1 MWYRQPMKSSAR
13 HLPLSLDEARA
24 RGWDALDVVLV
35 TGDAAVDHPAF
46 PAALIGRALEAAGF
60 RVGLI
65 ARPDPNDPAAVAQF
79 GLPRLFFGVTA
90 GALDSMVANYT
101 ALKRRRSDDAFAPGG
116 RAGGRPDRAL
126 TAYGNLLR
134 RAFGKAAFLV
144 AGGLEASLRRF
155 AHYDYWSDSVRR
167 PILMDCG
174 ADVLVYGMGEGP
186 AIEIARRLA
195 ALSSAAGEPTTAAR
209 LAAVRD
215 VPGVV
220 YREPKSRP
228 APMDGVALP
237 SAEEVANDAKMHA
250 RAFHLFETR
259 RDRRQWQDC
268 GGMRVIANPP
278 WPPASPDELDA
289 LYELP
294 FTRDAHPSL
303 REPVPALEQVR
314 FSAVSHRG
322 CCGGCAFCAI
332 GAHQGKTI
340 VSRSTESIR
349 RELARVAAH
358 PRFHGV
364 VNDIGGPTANMYGLA
379 CGRDAPCDR
388 PSCLWPERC
397 AHLRAD
403 QTPYLELL
411 RAARETPGVKR
422 VFVTTGIRT
431 DLAVLSEALIR
442 ELAREHTSGLLKVAP
457 EHVVPQVLHA
467 MRKPPIDSFL
477 AFLEMH
483 RRFSREAGKEQYVL
497 PYLVAALPGSTMTDM
512 VVVHDFLKTHRIK
525 VEQCQIF
532 TPTPGTAATVMY
544 ATGLDPATLRPVFV
558 ERDPKKKEMQKA
570 LILHHLPENARLI
583 QAAKATAKNDRVD
596 PPTAPRVKRTAT
608 TRLRGKRE

>member
-1 MWYRQPMKSSAR
+1 MKRPTA

-24 RGWDALDVVLV
+24 RGWHALDVVLV
-35 TGDAAVDHPAF
+35 TGDAAVDHPSF

-60 RVGLI
+60 RVGII
-65 ARPDPNDPAAVAQF
+65 ARPDARDPAAVAHL
-79 GLPRLFFGVTA
+79 GLPRLFFGVTS

-101 ALKRRRSDDAFAPGG
+101 ALKRRRRDDAFAPGG

-186 AIEIARRLA
+186 AVEIARRLA
-195 ALSSAAGEPTTAAR
+195 ALSAAGPAPSTEAR
-209 LAAVRD
+209 LAAVREI
-215 VPGVV
+215 PGVV

-228 APMDGVALP
+228 APADGVALP
-237 SAEEVANDAKMHA
+237 SSEEIAGDPETHA
-250 RAFHLFETR
+250 RAFQLFETH
-259 RDRRQWQDC
+259 RDRRQWQES
-268 GGMRVIANPP
+268 GGMRVVANPP
-278 WPPASPDELDA
+278 WPPASPRELDA

-314 FSAVSHRG
+314 FSVISHRG

-340 VSRSTESIR
+340 VSRSAESIR
-349 RELARVAAH
+349 RELASVAAH
-358 PRFHGV
+358 PDFRGV
-364 VNDIGGPTANMYGLA
+364 INDIGGPTANMYGLA
-379 CGRDAPCDR
+379 CQRPEPCDR
-388 PSCLWPERC
+388 PSCLWPVRC
-397 AHLRAD
+397 PHLRAD

-411 RAARETPGVKR
+411 RLARATPGVKR
-422 VFVTTGIRT
+422 LFVTTGIRT

-457 EHVVPQVLHA
+457 EHVVSHVLKT
-467 MRKPPIDSFL
+467 MRKPPLDSFL
-477 AFLEMH
+477 EFLGQH

-497 PYLVAALPGSTMTDM
+497 PYLVAAHPGSTIEDM
-512 VVVHDFLKTHRIK
+512 VAVYDFLRTHHIK

-558 ERDPKKKEMQKA
+558 ERDVRGKEMQKA
-570 LILHHLPENARLI
+570 LILHHLPGNAPLI
-583 QAAKATAKNDRVD
+583 QAALAKVGR
-596 PPTAPRVKRTAT
+596 PRPSR
-608 TRLRGKRE
+608 RQ